1 MKMLRLG
8 IVTFIVY
15 LIQTTFIQYFAVGGI
30 TPNLMV
36 VLVICFALTQTD
48 YKRPM
53 FYGLACG
60 ILLDFS
66 SETIFG
72 VHALLCMFGA
82 LLCEQVSTRFFKGK
96 FFVSLLFVCVI
107 SFLYEVAYF
116 ALSFMRYDGLS
127 VAYALLGVALPTMV
141 YNAVVSVVV
150 LLIMRRGAAIG
161 D

>member
-82 LLCEQVSTRFFKGK
+82 LLCEQVSTRF
-96 FFVSLLFVCVI
+96 LRE
-107 SFLYEVAYF
+107 SFLF
-116 ALSFMRYDGLS
+116 PCCLSALSAFFMK
-127 VAYALLGVALPTMV
+127 
-141 YNAVVSVVV
+141 
-150 LLIMRRGAAIG
+150 LLILHCLLCATTACRLRMRFLGSRCRQWYIMR
-161 D
+161 

>member
-127 VAYALLGVALPTMV
+127 VTYALLGVALPTMV

>member
-8 IVTFIVY
+8 IVTFIIY
-15 LIQTTFIQYFAVGGI
+15 LIQTTFIQYFAIGGI
-30 TPNLMV
+30 IPNLMV
-36 VLVICFALTQTD
+36 VFVICFALTQTD
-48 YKRPM
+48 YKKPM
-53 FYGLACG
+53 FYGFACG

-82 LLCEQVSTRFFKGK
+82 LLCEQISTRFFKGK

-107 SFLYEVAYF
+107 SFLYEIAYF
-116 ALSFMRYDGLS
+116 AMSFMRYDGLS
-127 VAYALLGVALPTMV
+127 LSYALLGIALPTV
-141 YNAVVSVVV
+141 AYNVAVAVVV
-150 LLIMRRGAAIG
+150 LLIMRRSEAVG